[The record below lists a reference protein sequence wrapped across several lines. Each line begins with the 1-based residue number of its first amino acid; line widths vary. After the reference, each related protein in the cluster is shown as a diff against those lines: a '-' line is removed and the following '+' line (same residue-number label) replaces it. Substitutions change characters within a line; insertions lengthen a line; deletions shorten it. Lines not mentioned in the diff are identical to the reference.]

1 MEEARKYSQI
11 YGMKLV
17 NDRPIDQIEMRQTY
31 AEPSF
36 AVLGLNL
43 VLVAHPVPVPAPE
56 GGRVVDTDGVNS
68 LDLEAGTLKAVN
80 DEAKRS
86 RGIGTG
92 EDVLVHEQ
100 TPDEVLVLPRLA
112 ETSDLQEEDTIVI
125 EHVVDLGQESREVTD
140 TDVLGHLQAG
150 NLLVATLNAGRIT
163 VIGADD
169 AALRLLNASLA
180 ETVVTPGSLVTTKS
194 DTSNLSTVVNGG
206 ELGESTPAT
215 AKVEHLVTGLDAD
228 LLTDDGQLV
237 VLQLLQSLLLVDV
250 ADDTGRVDHAGAKEP
265 SVEVVTAVVVV
276 TDLLLVWRLQ
286 N

>member
-1 MEEARKYSQI
+1 
-11 YGMKLV
+11 
-17 NDRPIDQIEMRQTY
+17 MRQTY
-31 AEPSF
+31 AEPSL
-36 AVLGLNL
+36 AVLSLNL
-43 VLVAHPVPVPAPE
+43 VLVTHPVPVPAPE
-56 GGRVVDTDGVNS
+56 GGRVVDTDGING

-80 DEAKRS
+80 HEAKRS

-112 ETSDLQEEDTIVI
+112 ETSDLQEEDTIVF
-125 EHVVDLGQESREVTD
+125 EHVVNLGQEGRKVAD

-163 VIGADD
+163 VVGADD

-180 ETVVTPGSLVTTKS
+180 ETVVTPSSLVTTKGNTG
-194 DTSNLSTVVNGG
+194 DMSTVVNRGV
-206 ELGESTPAT
+206 LGEGTPAT
-215 AKVEHLVTGLDAD
+215 AKVKHLVTGLDAD

-250 ADDTGRVDHAGAKEP
+250 ADNTGSVDHAGTKEP
-265 SVEVVTAVVVV
+265 SVEVVTAVVVI
-276 TDLLLVWRLQ
+276 TYLLLVCRLQ